1 MLNKKYIKQKARFL
15 TKINKKGLET
25 RPIISGNFVNQKSV
39 KLYNLNPK
47 KEKFHNTQ
55 NIEDRGFF
63 IGIHLKKISNSELNF
78 LEKNLLDLDE
88 N

>member
-1 MLNKKYIKQKARFL
+1 MLNKKYIKQKKNFL
-15 TKINKKGLET
+15 LKINKKGLET
-25 RPIISGNFVNQKSV
+25 RPIISGNFLNQKSI
-39 KLYNLNPK
+39 KLYKLNSK
-47 KEKFHNTQ
+47 KKKFYNTQ

-63 IGIHLKKISNSELNF
+63 IGIHLKKISNNELNF

>member
-1 MLNKKYIKQKARFL
+1 MAGGAGSP
-15 TKINKKGLET
+15 TNKKGLET
-25 RPIISGNFVNQKSV
+25 RPIISGNFLNQKSI
-39 KLYNLNPK
+39 KLYKLNSK
-47 KEKFHNTQ
+47 KEKFYNTQ

-63 IGIHLKKISNSELNF
+63 IGIHLKKISNNELNF